1 VILLVDI
8 ESCISD
14 LSRPFDS
21 PLEITGG

>member
-1 VILLVDI
+1 VLVDI

-14 LSRPFDS
+14 HSRPFDS

>member
-14 LSRPFDS
+14 HSRPFDS